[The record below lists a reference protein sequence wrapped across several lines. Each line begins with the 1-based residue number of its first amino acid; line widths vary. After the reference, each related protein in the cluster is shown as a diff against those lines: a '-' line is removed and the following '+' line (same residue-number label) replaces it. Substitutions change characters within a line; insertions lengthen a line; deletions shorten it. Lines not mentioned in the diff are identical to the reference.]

1 MYSVSDA
8 TWEAYLCA
16 FHKATPRASTLAH
29 ELFADPRGKTSY
41 ARFVGILERM
51 PSPSKLA
58 VLDLG
63 SGDGRLV
70 DHIRLLTGDAA
81 RIDAVDLVP
90 EEIERAGAWGRK
102 ANFVTGR
109 AQSLPFEDAAFD
121 AVLSHF
127 AFGYM
132 MPVEPVVG
140 EIERVLRPQ
149 GFFATLTTQRGSA
162 RDDLAELLTAFH
174 AELDAA
180 AVVRLGP
187 APSDPQNTPA
197 GIASLFAAAGST
209 RVMRNEAVQFM
220 ATPDADGAWLYL
232 TTQYFFDELGSE
244 ARKRLR
250 DKVDALASRRH
261 GRLQFQVAF
270 DFVAMV
276 PKIVERSIPR

>member
-1 MYSVSDA
+1 MYATDA
-8 TWEAYLCA
+8 AWEAYLCG
-16 FHKATPRASTLAH
+16 FHKATPRASTIAH

-51 PSPSKLA
+51 PNPAKIS

-81 RIDAVDLVP
+81 RIDAIDLVP
-90 EEIERAGAWGRK
+90 EEIDRAGAWGRK
-102 ANFVTGR
+102 ANFIAGR
-109 AQSLPFEDAAFD
+109 AQELPYDDATYD

-127 AFGYM
+127 AFAYM
-132 MPVEPVVG
+132 SPIEPVVR

-162 RDDLAELLTAFH
+162 RGDLAELLGAFH
-174 AELDAA
+174 RELAA
-180 AVVRLGP
+180 GDVVRLGP
-187 APSDPQNTPA
+187 QVTDRQTTPA
-197 GIASLFAAAGST
+197 GIASLFAEAAST
-209 RVMRNEAVQFM
+209 RVMRHEAVQFM
-220 ATPDADGAWLYL
+220 ATVDADAAWLYL
-232 TTQYFFDELGSE
+232 STQYFFDELDLD

-250 DKVDALASRRH
+250 ETVDELAARRA
-261 GRLQFQVAF
+261 GRMQFQIAF

-276 PKIVERSIPR
+276 PKIVERNIPR